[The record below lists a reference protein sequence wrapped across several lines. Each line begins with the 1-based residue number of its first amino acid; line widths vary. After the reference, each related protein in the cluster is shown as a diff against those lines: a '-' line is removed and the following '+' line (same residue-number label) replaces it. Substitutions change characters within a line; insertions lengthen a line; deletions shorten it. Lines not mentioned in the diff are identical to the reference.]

1 MNLVEN
7 TTTYSKPQSILL
19 ASAIIFILIGLSS
32 CGSQPEESSNWSHYG
47 GGKKNQHYSSLT
59 EITKNNVSQLSEVWS
74 YQSGDADSFTQI
86 QTNPIVIDTTLITVS
101 PKLKLQA
108 LNAKT
113 GELIW
118 SFDPFEIKKDEVK
131 GVGYFSLNVCRG
143 VVHYQDKE
151 KSIIYYAAGSNLYA
165 IEANSGVP
173 YQPFANNG
181 ILDLHNDLGKD
192 VSDLYIAMTSPGIIY
207 KDKLIIGT
215 RVSESAEAAPGH
227 VRAYNVHNG
236 ALEWIFHTIP
246 KPGQEGYESW
256 EDPEAYK
263 YIGGANAWSGFSMDE
278 DHGLVFVPI
287 GSASYDFYGGNR
299 KGDNLFANSLVS
311 LDANTGKKIWH
322 YQTVHHDLWDRD
334 LPTPPVVAE
343 INKNG
348 KEIPVV
354 IQPTKSG
361 FLYVLNRFSG
371 EPVFE
376 IEEIEVPIEGVLDG
390 EKLSKTQPVALVPK
404 PFARQS
410 FTEEDINSL
419 ISKKSQDSI
428 RKVLSKIRSVH
439 IFDPPSKEG
448 TLIWPGY
455 DGGAEWGGA
464 SFNPESKMLFINS
477 NEMPWILTMKE
488 SQQIESQ
495 KETVEKVGSQLYTRN
510 CMVCHGEDKKGSGDF
525 PSLVDIENR
534 ISSDSLI
541 SLLHAGRGMMPSFNQ
556 LNEDEKRSISS
567 YLLKLDDLQDEFKGK
582 SLLSSSYHDVPFVST
597 GYKKFLSPEGY
608 PAINPPWGTLTAI
621 NMNTGE
627 HEWQI
632 PLGETPEFEELG
644 IRTGTENYGGAVV
657 TKSGILF
664 IAATKDSKIRAFD
677 QKNGDLLW
685 EAQLP
690 YPGYAT
696 PSVYQIDGK
705 EYLVIACGGGKLGSP
720 SGDRYV
726 AFSL

>member
-1 MNLVEN
+1 MNLLESE
-7 TTTYSKPQSILL
+7 TAYSKRQSTLL
-19 ASAIIFILIGLSS
+19 ASTIIIILIGLSS

-59 EITKNNVSQLSEVWS
+59 EITKNNVSQLSEVWN

-113 GELIW
+113 GELVW

-143 VVHYQDKE
+143 VVHYQDEE

-165 IEANSGVP
+165 IEASSGVP

-215 RVSESAEAAPGH
+215 RVSESAEAAPGY
-227 VRAYNVHNG
+227 VRAYNVHSG
-236 ALEWIFHTIP
+236 ALEWVFHTIP

-278 DHGLVFVPI
+278 EHGLVFVPI

-334 LPTPPVVAE
+334 LPTPPVVAD

-348 KEIPVV
+348 IEIPAV

-361 FLYVLNRFSG
+361 FLYVLNRFTG
-371 EPVFE
+371 EPIFE
-376 IEEIEVPIEGVLDG
+376 IEEIEVPIADALAG
-390 EKLSKTQPVALVPK
+390 EKLSITQPVALVPK

-428 RKVLSKIRSVH
+428 RQVLSKIRSAH
-439 IFDPPSKEG
+439 IF
-448 TLIWPGY
+448 
-455 DGGAEWGGA
+455 
-464 SFNPESKMLFINS
+464 
-477 NEMPWILTMKE
+477 
-488 SQQIESQ
+488 
-495 KETVEKVGSQLYTRN
+495 R
-510 CMVCHGEDKKGSGDF
+510 
-525 PSLVDIENR
+525 
-534 ISSDSLI
+534 SS
-541 SLLHAGRGMMPSFNQ
+541 
-556 LNEDEKRSISS
+556 
-567 YLLKLDDLQDEFKGK
+567 
-582 SLLSSSYHDVPFVST
+582 
-597 GYKKFLSPEGY
+597 
-608 PAINPPWGTLTAI
+608 
-621 NMNTGE
+621 
-627 HEWQI
+627 
-632 PLGETPEFEELG
+632 
-644 IRTGTENYGGAVV
+644 
-657 TKSGILF
+657 
-664 IAATKDSKIRAFD
+664 
-677 QKNGDLLW
+677 
-685 EAQLP
+685 
-690 YPGYAT
+690 
-696 PSVYQIDGK
+696 
-705 EYLVIACGGGKLGSP
+705 
-720 SGDRYV
+720 
-726 AFSL
+726 